1 MTAGTATPN
10 RPETRPGPGSEP
22 PGRDSFGHV
31 LWAEWTKFRTV
42 RGWVIGMM
50 VAGLLTVL
58 FGYLSAAGSQTG
70 CGAGPCHF
78 YVPVGPGGEAVTDS
92 FYFVHRPLAG
102 NGSITVRMTSL
113 TGELPAAP
121 GGRVQAGRGAQSS
134 LHPGLEPWSKAGIII
149 KASTRQGSAYAA
161 MMVTGG
167 HGVRMQYDYT
177 QDVAGLPAAVTAA
190 SPRWLRLTRTGDTV
204 TGYDSAD
211 GRHWTLVGTAVLPG
225 LSSIVQAGLF
235 ATSPADNMTTAQGL
249 LGTSGTGGPT
259 VATAVL
265 DHVSLL
271 GGQPAGA
278 WTGTAIGGGPS
289 DAYPVQGGGYHPA

>member
-92 FYFVHRPLAG
+92 FYFAHRPLAG

-113 TGELPAAP
+113 TGELPTAP
-121 GGRVQAGRGAQSS
+121 GGRAQARNQACIRAWSRGRRPGSSSRRAPGRGRPTRRCWPVATT
-134 LHPGLEPWSKAGIII
+134 GCGC
-149 KASTRQGSAYAA
+149 STTTPTTS
-161 MMVTGG
+161 
-167 HGVRMQYDYT
+167 
-177 QDVAGLPAAVTAA
+177 PA
-190 SPRWLRLTRTGDTV
+190 RR
-204 TGYDSAD
+204 
-211 GRHWTLVGTAVLPG
+211 AVLPRRRR
-225 LSSIVQAGLF
+225 AGC
-235 ATSPADNMTTAQGL
+235 G
-249 LGTSGTGGPT
+249 
-259 VATAVL
+259 
-265 DHVSLL
+265 
-271 GGQPAGA
+271 
-278 WTGTAIGGGPS
+278 
-289 DAYPVQGGGYHPA
+289 